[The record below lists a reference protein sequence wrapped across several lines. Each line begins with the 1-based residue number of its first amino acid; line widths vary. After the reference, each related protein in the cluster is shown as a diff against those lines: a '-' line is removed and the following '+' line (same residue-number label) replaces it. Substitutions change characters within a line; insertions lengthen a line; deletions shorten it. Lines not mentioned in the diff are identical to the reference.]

1 MNDVMKN
8 PFDAEFEVENDWKK
22 DQHQQQS
29 RDRLS
34 SLNTKNGHVPT
45 APSQLLPSPASSTT
59 TSSYVQRGDSQQ
71 DVQETPGIFSATCS
85 FSNYRSLLSDDPPA
99 PIDIKRVTFLERNR
113 VAAFKCRAK
122 KKEWTTELEERARG
136 LKTSKDQH
144 TIAIAS
150 LESELIYLKNEVLRH
165 SDCSDAMHKGG
176 KTYIPANLDSNL
188 DSNLGGLSNDT
199 VGIVDSTGNESCPL
213 PMTTEDDATQGI
225 ALQADN
231 DDDDDDG
238 DFVDD
243 ADDYD
248 YSSMHAISNAELETL
263 LTKRIAQDESGG
275 IR

>member
-1 MNDVMKN
+1 MLLGLM
-8 PFDAEFEVENDWKK
+8 
-22 DQHQQQS
+22 QS
-29 RDRLS
+29 PEHIPPLS
-34 SLNTKNGHVPT
+34 SADTAKRQRGNLSRKGDAKRSKRQSQQP
-45 APSQLLPSPASSTT
+45 APSQTIAP
-59 TSSYVQRGDSQQ
+59 
-71 DVQETPGIFSATCS
+71 
-85 FSNYRSLLSDDPPA
+85 LLSDDPPA